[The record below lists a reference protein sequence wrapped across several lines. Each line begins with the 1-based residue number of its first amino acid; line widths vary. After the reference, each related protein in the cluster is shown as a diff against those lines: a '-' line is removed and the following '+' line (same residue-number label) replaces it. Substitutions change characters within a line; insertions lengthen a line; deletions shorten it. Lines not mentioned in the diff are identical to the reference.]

1 MARQVPRDTS
11 GAGVRK
17 HLPFRELIIS
27 KSHRYRSFANCT
39 IAKDDDFVLGVW
51 SSRDKVTVVSEY
63 VTVSL
68 VFRWRAALSGELFGG
83 ERTVIATGRD

>member
-1 MARQVPRDTS
+1 M
-11 GAGVRK
+11 
-17 HLPFRELIIS
+17 
-27 KSHRYRSFANCT
+27 
-39 IAKDDDFVLGVW
+39 
-51 SSRDKVTVVSEY
+51 TVVSEY